1 MFEIKICVKFEK
13 KIKTSFY
20 FFSPRCGPEIT
31 CVCFC
36 INFDCT
42 KIGYKCQ
49 VLCEFMQGSF
59 VVVLDLL
66 SLVPTYFLLV
76 GFINAEF

>member
-1 MFEIKICVKFEK
+1 M
-13 KIKTSFY
+13 
-20 FFSPRCGPEIT
+20 
-31 CVCFC
+31 
-36 INFDCT
+36 
-42 KIGYKCQ
+42 Q

-76 GFINAEF
+76 GFINAEILLVAALVVVGCCEGRAFSGWRS

>member
-1 MFEIKICVKFEK
+1 M
-13 KIKTSFY
+13 SD
-20 FFSPRCGPEIT
+20 
-31 CVCFC
+31 FC

-49 VLCEFMQGSF
+49 ELCEFMRGNF
-59 VVVLDLL
+59 VVVFDLL
-66 SLVPTYFLLV
+66 SLAPTCFLLV